1 MSLTTGFLFYMY
13 IYIFSA
19 LFAYLASHSK
29 KTTSIIICSLIA
41 ILIPSIV
48 GGLRTTKIGVDV
60 MVYASPMAEEA
71 RAAVSFSNYM
81 SLYDKGEVGFYFL
94 CYYATKFGGHLNWS
108 LFSYQLLTFA
118 CVYIGAYRYRK
129 FLQLYWVYFVYLMT
143 HYLSTHNL
151 MRQSIAAS
159 IIFMGLY
166 DLERKHYI
174 RFSLYIIVASL
185 FHRSAYFALPLLLG
199 LHWFI
204 TSESISKNPMLR
216 SVLSGLLII
225 ILIVGRPLVS
235 FVLSLNIIPYISM
248 YAGYVVPKGNDS
260 VSGGATLLAL
270 GQVIMCFMFRNGG
283 RRFFK
288 QSLGDVKE
296 FEFFYFNS
304 MFCFFWL
311 SITKLF
317 SRGIMYNEYLSV
329 FVLSSLHLFVKEK
342 YLRILVFLSVLG
354 VLMFTFW
361 HHLYV
366 VKGVVYES
374 IL

>member
-1 MSLTTGFLFYMY
+1 
-13 IYIFSA
+13 
-19 LFAYLASHSK
+19 
-29 KTTSIIICSLIA
+29 
-41 ILIPSIV
+41 
-48 GGLRTTKIGVDV
+48 
-60 MVYASPMAEEA
+60 
-71 RAAVSFSNYM
+71 
-81 SLYDKGEVGFYFL
+81 
-94 CYYATKFGGHLNWS
+94 
-108 LFSYQLLTFA
+108 
-118 CVYIGAYRYRK
+118 
-129 FLQLYWVYFVYLMT
+129 
-143 HYLSTHNL
+143 
-151 MRQSIAAS
+151 
-159 IIFMGLY
+159 
-166 DLERKHYI
+166 
-174 RFSLYIIVASL
+174 
-185 FHRSAYFALPLLLG
+185 
-199 LHWFI
+199 
-204 TSESISKNPMLR
+204 
-216 SVLSGLLII
+216 
-225 ILIVGRPLVS
+225 
-235 FVLSLNIIPYISM
+235 M